1 MSRAAAERGAPDGE
15 AGEPH
20 RLRRHRPR
28 RTRPAHRRG
37 RRRLATTAHVRDPAR
52 LAGAPA
58 GRIVTGSVFE
68 RDTVLDALDGAD
80 AVVVAFGLRRRE
92 RRTPLYAQGT
102 RHVVDA
108 MHLLGV
114 HRLLVVSEAAYGDH
128 VQGAVQRGL
137 AKLYGTVAAPAVRG
151 RREQDAVVTASGLD
165 WTVVRPTVL
174 TEGPPRGYR
183 PPATAPRRADTY
195 RLTYADLAE
204 LILQALPDPA
214 TYRRSLYP

>member
-1 MSRAAAERGAPDGE
+1 MNLTVFGATGRTGRAVLTVAAA
-15 AGEPH
+15 AGLP
-20 RLRRHRPR
+20 
-28 RTRPAHRRG
+28 
-37 RRRLATTAHVRDPAR
+37 TTAHVRDPAR

-68 RDTVLDALDGAD
+68 RDTVLDALDGAT

-92 RRTPLYAQGT
+92 RRVPLYAQGT
-102 RHVVDA
+102 RNVVDA

-128 VQGAVQRGL
+128 VHGAVQRGL
-137 AKLYGTVAAPAVRG
+137 AKLYAAPAVRG

-165 WTVVRPTVL
+165 WTVVRPAAL
-174 TEGPPRGYR
+174 TEGPARGHR

>member
-1 MSRAAAERGAPDGE
+1 MNLTVFGATGRTGCALLTAAAA
-15 AGEPH
+15 AGLP
-20 RLRRHRPR
+20 
-28 RTRPAHRRG
+28 
-37 RRRLATTAHVRDPAR
+37 TTAHVRDPAR

-58 GRIVTGSVFE
+58 GRVVTGSVFE
-68 RDTVLDALDGAD
+68 RDTVLDALGGAT

-92 RRTPLYAQGT
+92 RRVPLYAQGT
-102 RHVVDA
+102 RNVVDA

-128 VQGAVQRGL
+128 VHGAVQRGL

-165 WTVVRPTVL
+165 WTVVRPVAL
-174 TEGPPRGYR
+174 TEGPARGHR

>member
-1 MSRAAAERGAPDGE
+1 MNLTVFGATGRAGRALLSAAGA
-15 AGEPH
+15 AG
-20 RLRRHRPR
+20 
-28 RTRPAHRRG
+28 
-37 RRRLATTAHVRDPAR
+37 LATTAHVRDPAR

-58 GRIVTGSVFE
+58 GRVVTGSVFE

-80 AVVVAFGLRRRE
+80 AVVVAFGQRRRE

-102 RHVVDA
+102 RNVVDA

-114 HRLLVVSEAAYGDH
+114 PRLLVVSEAAYGDH

-165 WTVVRPTVL
+165 WTVVRPTLL
-174 TEGPPRGYR
+174 TEGPARGHR
-183 PPATAPRRADTY
+183 PPSLAPRRADAY

>member
-1 MSRAAAERGAPDGE
+1 MNLTVFGATGRTGRALLTAAAA
-15 AGEPH
+15 AGLP
-20 RLRRHRPR
+20 
-28 RTRPAHRRG
+28 
-37 RRRLATTAHVRDPAR
+37 TTAHVRDPAR

-68 RDTVLDALDGAD
+68 RDTVLDALTGAA
-80 AVVVAFGLRRRE
+80 AVVVAVGLRRRE
-92 RRTPLYAQGT
+92 RRIPLYAQGT
-102 RHVVDA
+102 RNIVDA

-114 HRLLVVSEAAYGDH
+114 HRLLVVSAAAYGDH
-128 VQGAVQRGL
+128 VHGAVQRGL
-137 AKLYGTVAAPAVRG
+137 AKLYGPPPPPPLAAPAVRG

-165 WTVVRPTVL
+165 WTVVRPAAL
-174 TEGPPRGYR
+174 TEGPARGHR

-195 RLTYADLAE
+195 RLTYADLAG

>member
-1 MSRAAAERGAPDGE
+1 MNLTVFGATGRTGRALLTAAAA
-15 AGEPH
+15 AGLP
-20 RLRRHRPR
+20 
-28 RTRPAHRRG
+28 
-37 RRRLATTAHVRDPAR
+37 TTAHVRDPAR

-58 GRIVTGSVFE
+58 GRVVTGSVFE
-68 RDTVLDALDGAD
+68 RDTVLEALDGAT
-80 AVVVAFGLRRRE
+80 AVAVAFGLRRRE
-92 RRTPLYAQGT
+92 RRVPLYAQGT
-102 RHVVDA
+102 RNIVDA

-128 VQGAVQRGL
+128 VHGAVQRGL

-165 WTVVRPTVL
+165 WTVVRPAAL
-174 TEGPPRGYR
+174 TEGPARGYR
-183 PPATAPRRADTY
+183 PPATAPRRADAH